1 MSKRAWTC
9 VALVLKFSINILS
22 SSYSLI
28 IALFVLFLLFSKPH
42 YESVI
47 CPTVYKPSLPT
58 QKSTVYDPPF
68 SIDCKAFFK
77 KSVQRNSMLDRM
89 KDYKWC
95 YRSNAIHD
103 LDFIELTKNCK
114 DYRKKRGFDKFKPS
128 KEEKAFPIAFSIL
141 VYKSAE
147 QTERLLRAIYR
158 PHNVYCIHVDAKA
171 SKSIRNAIDSIG
183 KCFNNI
189 LVIEHPTAVRW
200 AEITVVDA
208 EMKCLK
214 KLNNSSTRWKYLI
227 NLTGQ
232 DFPLKTNK
240 ELVRI
245 LSAFNGAND
254 VDGTHHKRPRAW
266 TEYSWRTEWWR
277 TNVKKDPAPH
287 GVLITKGS
295 AHMAV
300 SRKFIEFVLSS
311 PIAQDLLTWMY
322 DIRVPDEHYFS
333 SLNHSPHLKVPGS
346 YKGNPDLKSFVSRYK
361 IWWTKVEECRGTW
374 QRFICVLG
382 LGDLYRLT
390 GRYELFVNKFDIDSD
405 PLAFSCMEEWF
416 YNRNRVKTDLNIT
429 FYKNLPFVKN
439 HV

>member
-1 MSKRAWTC
+1 MSKKTWSFI
-9 VALVLKFSINILS
+9 ALVLKFSINVLS

-28 IALFVLFLLFSKPH
+28 IALFVLFLLYSKPH

-47 CPTVYKPSLPT
+47 CPSVYRPSLPT
-58 QKSTVYDPPF
+58 QKSSDYEPPF
-68 SIDCKAFFK
+68 GIDCNVFFK
-77 KSVQRNSMLDRM
+77 QSVHRSTSLQRM

-95 YRSNAIHD
+95 YRSNAIQD
-103 LDFIELTKNCK
+103 SDYIELTSKCK
-114 DYRKKRGFDKFKPS
+114 EYKEKRGFERFKPS
-128 KEEKAFPIAFSIL
+128 KKEKDFPIAFSLI

-171 SKSIRNAIDSIG
+171 SKSVHDAVKAIG
-183 KCFNNI
+183 KCFKNVLLI
-189 LVIEHPTAVRW
+189 DQPTAVRW

-214 KLNNSSTRWKYLI
+214 ALNNSTVRWKYLI

-232 DFPLKTNK
+232 DFPLKTNR
-240 ELVRI
+240 ELVKI
-245 LSAFNGAND
+245 LAAFKGAND

-277 TNVKKDPAPH
+277 TNVKKEPAPH

-300 SRKFIEFVLSS
+300 SRKFVEFVISS
-311 PIAQDLLTWMY
+311 KIAHDLLDWMY
-322 DIRVPDEHYFS
+322 DIRVPDEHFFS

-346 YKGNPDLKSFVSRYK
+346 YKGNPDLKPFISRYK
-361 IWWTKVEECRGTW
+361 IWWTKVEECKGTW

-390 GRYELFVNKFDIDSD
+390 DRHELFVNKFDIDQD

-416 YNRNRVKTDLNIT
+416 FNRNRKNTDLNVT